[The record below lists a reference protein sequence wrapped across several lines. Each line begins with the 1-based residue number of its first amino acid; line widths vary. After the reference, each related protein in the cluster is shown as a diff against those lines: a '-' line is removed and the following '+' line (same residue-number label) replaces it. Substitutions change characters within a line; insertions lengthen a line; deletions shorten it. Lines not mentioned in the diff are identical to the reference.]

1 MARAAR
7 AFNAMQDRVA
17 TYMTERMQILAAIS
31 HDLQTPIT
39 RMRLRVDVM
48 DDDPEGAKLQQD
60 LQEMQRSSK
69 RASPRADD
77 ARHHRS
83 LPGRS

>member
-1 MARAAR
+1 
-7 AFNAMQDRVA
+7 MQDRIA

-48 DDDPEGAKLQQD
+48 DDDARARSCNRTCK
-60 LQEMQRSSK
+60 EMESW
-69 RASPRADD
+69 
-77 ARHHRS
+77 
-83 LPGRS
+83 